1 MFDTTFIVLQN
12 NVIVKENK
20 HIMHNEHFNRK
31 KVQLVMEVAF
41 VLGFLDAFLIYILSS
56 YFSRLIGSDNVG
68 IFYLVAYSGVLASL
82 FYLQPLIRI
91 IGKARA
97 LYLFLGLT
105 IFASV
110 FLTRMDISWMAV
122 GLVLLFIITT
132 NVIWVVLDILLEGF
146 SKDRLSGR
154 IRGLHL
160 TILNAGLLAAPFLS
174 TLALERFGYEG
185 IFFILV
191 VGYII
196 VFLITLIGFR
206 SDNVVFQQRLR
217 LRQTLRKMLLDKNLS
232 RIYFISFAMEFFYA
246 MMIVYMPL
254 YLLSIGFSWHTIGI
268 IFTFMLIPFVILQYP
283 LGILADR
290 RFGEKELLFG
300 SIFIVFVA
308 TSIIGFLDTQSLWI
322 WGSVLFFSRVGIAGI
337 EVLRDSYFY
346 KQIDGDG
353 MDVIAFFRTT
363 RPLANIVGAV
373 LSALIFIIF
382 PLKSI
387 FFMVALVL
395 FASLFTA
402 FRLEDTKSER
412 EALS

>member
-1 MFDTTFIVLQN
+1 
-12 NVIVKENK
+12 
-20 HIMHNEHFNRK
+20 MHNEHFNRK
-31 KVQLVMEVAF
+31 KVWLVSFVAF
-41 VLGFLDAFLIYILSS
+41 ILGFLDAFLVYILSS
-56 YFSRLIGSDNVG
+56 YFSQLTGNDNVG
-68 IFYLVAYSGVLASL
+68 IFYLIAYSGVLFSL
-82 FYLQPLIRI
+82 FYLQPLIRA

-97 LYLFLGLT
+97 LYLCLGIT
-105 IFASV
+105 ILASV
-110 FLTRMDISWMAV
+110 LLTRLEVSWLAV
-122 GLVLLFIITT
+122 GLVLIFIVAT

-160 TILNAGLLAAPFLS
+160 TIMNTGLLAAPFLS
-174 TLALERFGYEG
+174 TLALERFHYEG

-191 VGYII
+191 IGYIF
-196 VFLITLIGFR
+196 VFLVALIGFR
-206 SDNVVFQQRLR
+206 NDNAVVQEKMRLW
-217 LRQTLRKMLLDKNLS
+217 QTLRKMMREKNLS

-254 YLLSIGFSWHTIGI
+254 YLLSIGFSWHDIGI
-268 IFTFMLIPFVILQYP
+268 IFTVMLIPFVILQYP

-300 SIFIVFVA
+300 SISIVFVA
-308 TSIIGFLDTQSLWI
+308 TSIIGFLDTGSLWI
-322 WGSVLFFSRVGIAGI
+322 WGTVLFFTRIGIAGI
-337 EVLRDSYFY
+337 EILRDSYFY

-363 RPLANIVGAV
+363 RPMANILGAI
-373 LSALIFIIF
+373 LSALIFVIF
-382 PLKSI
+382 PLKSV
-387 FFMVALVL
+387 FFLVALIL